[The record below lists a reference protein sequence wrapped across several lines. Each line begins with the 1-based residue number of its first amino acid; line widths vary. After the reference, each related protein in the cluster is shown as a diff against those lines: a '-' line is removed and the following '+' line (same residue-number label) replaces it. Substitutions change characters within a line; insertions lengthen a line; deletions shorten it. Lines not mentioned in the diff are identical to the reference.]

1 MTRGVRSGL
10 GSRSFRHLLAAW
22 AVSSVGDGVLSAA
35 LPLVTA
41 VITRD
46 PLAMSAVA
54 LATVL
59 PWLLVALPAGA
70 IVDRLPVRRTLVVS
84 HLFRSAVT
92 LSLAV
97 VIATGAPAVPVLVV
111 GGFLLGSAE
120 TFTDS
125 ASQSL
130 LVSLAGPSELERAN
144 GRVVS
149 VETTGVEIAGPLAA
163 ATLFAW
169 EPALCFA
176 AVGVA
181 LAVAAL
187 LAFAVRDV
195 QPAVAE
201 RTSLR
206 SEVVAGLR
214 FLVKQPA
221 LRTVVGVV
229 GVTALLTS
237 GVNAVAFLYAI
248 EVVRLPAASVPT
260 LLVCTAIGTLLAAPV
275 ASRWAARWGS
285 GAVMISAL
293 LVLAAGIAL
302 LGSVAVPLLIWVAY
316 FVMGVG
322 AGAWNVLSAANR
334 QRLTPRPL
342 TGRVTSAHRVLAWGL
357 MPLGAGLAGPIA
369 EVTSLQAVIL
379 GAAVVLIAVVA
390 VAAPRLR
397 RLPGAEEAG
406 ETSGSSG

>member
-10 GSRSFRHLLAAW
+10 GSRSFRCLLAAW

-46 PLAMSAVA
+46 PLAMSGVA

-70 IVDRLPVRRTLVVS
+70 IVDRFPVRRMLVVS
-84 HLFRSAVT
+84 HLFRSAVA
-92 LSLAV
+92 LCLAV
-97 VIATGAPAVPVLVV
+97 VIATGAPAT
-111 GGFLLGSAE
+111 A
-120 TFTDS
+120 
-125 ASQSL
+125 
-130 LVSLAGPSELERAN
+130 
-144 GRVVS
+144 
-149 VETTGVEIAGPLAA
+149 
-163 ATLFAW
+163 
-169 EPALCFA
+169 
-176 AVGVA
+176 
-181 LAVAAL
+181 
-187 LAFAVRDV
+187 
-195 QPAVAE
+195 AE
-201 RTSLR
+201 RSSLR

-214 FLVKQPA
+214 FLMRQPA
-221 LRTVVGVV
+221 LRAVVGVV

-260 LLVCTAIGTLLAAPV
+260 LLVCTAIGTLLAAPA

-285 GAVMISAL
+285 GTVMISAL

-302 LGSVAVPLLIWVAY
+302 LEAAADPLLIWVAY

-334 QRLTPRPL
+334 QRLTPRAL

-369 EVTSLQAVIL
+369 EVSSLQAVIL

-397 RLPGAEEAG
+397 RLPGAE
-406 ETSGSSG
+406 